1 MREAV
6 FSDLAEACPWTRQLY
21 ASPESLSS
29 TFVSAASN
37 PSNFFASSSMEVVI
51 GASNLV
57 SFRDGARSKNLQ
69 FGKKKFRGGGSR
81 YQLLRTGIGGE
92 ENQEE
97 KDSNQENLGRI
108 WGRSR
113 SEFGFLIP

>member
-1 MREAV
+1 MDASAVCEPRELV
-6 FSDLAEACPWTRQLY
+6 EHLRQCGIKPVKLLRELIHGGGHRRLKLGQLPGWRQIEELAIRE
-21 ASPESLSS
+21 
-29 TFVSAASN
+29 
-37 PSNFFASSSMEVVI
+37 
-51 GASNLV
+51 
-57 SFRDGARSKNLQ
+57 
-69 FGKKKFRGGGSR
+69 KKFRGGGSR

-97 KDSNQENLGRI
+97 KDSNQENLRRI